1 MRYTQTLSVY
11 IIYSNKAVYY
21 PSYAGIIR
29 IRSEGIISA
38 VQKIS
43 TAPLAI

>member
-1 MRYTQTLSVY
+1 MRYAQTLSVY
-11 IIYSNKAVYY
+11 IYSNKAVYY

-38 VQKIS
+38 V
-43 TAPLAI
+43 

>member
-1 MRYTQTLSVY
+1 MQSIENDDKY
-11 IIYSNKAVYY
+11 IDFV
-21 PSYAGIIR
+21 SYAGIIR

-38 VQKIS
+38 VQKIR

>member
-1 MRYTQTLSVY
+1 MRYAQTLSVY
-11 IIYSNKAVYY
+11 IIYSTEAVYY

-38 VQKIS
+38 AQK
-43 TAPLAI
+43 